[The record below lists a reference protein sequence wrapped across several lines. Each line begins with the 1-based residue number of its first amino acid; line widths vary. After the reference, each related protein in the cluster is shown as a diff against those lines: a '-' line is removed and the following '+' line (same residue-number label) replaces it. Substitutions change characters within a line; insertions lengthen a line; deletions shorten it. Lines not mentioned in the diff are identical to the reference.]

1 MFYLYH
7 AEFFG
12 RLQNNA
18 HPSRYVIYIYGE
30 IISQSDERNESHL
43 IFEWLDWVTESWV
56 PVVFVNSWV

>member
-30 IISQSDERNESHL
+30 IISQSDQCIERPL
-43 IFEWLDWVTESWV
+43 IFE
-56 PVVFVNSWV
+56 